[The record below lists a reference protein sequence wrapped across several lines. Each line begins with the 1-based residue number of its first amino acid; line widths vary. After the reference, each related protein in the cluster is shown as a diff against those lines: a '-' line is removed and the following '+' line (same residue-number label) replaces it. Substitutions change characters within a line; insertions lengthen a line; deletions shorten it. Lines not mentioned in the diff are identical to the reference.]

1 MRKRLLELPW
11 NSLRFKLV
19 LGLLGVTVPLIVLL
33 LVNSQYSVNVVHQQ
47 VASSNQ
53 NLISI
58 YMKQIDGQLA
68 EAERHIAGLAF
79 SETSVQQMNAP
90 RTEDEY
96 MLAKSGVSRRLSAD
110 LSLYPAIDGFY
121 VYSSTKNDVVDAYRP
136 SMSYE
141 NLSQLREMFTSAIR
155 DLERLPSQR
164 TSGWKTIR
172 DGDDAYLLRVIKDG
186 NLYIGAWSKAGR
198 LLGPLD
204 SVQTG
209 PSGAVLL
216 VDGEGEQLAATRKL
230 DAKGLNFK
238 NDFNRY
244 YLSGDKKDFL
254 VVGQMSSRGD
264 MALVAVMSDKTLL
277 QNLPYLNKAAS
288 LVVLIALFMLPLS
301 YWLLRRVLLLPLWR
315 IVSAMR
321 RIGEGNF
328 NFRMETGSATDEF
341 RLVNE
346 TFNRMILQIEELKIH
361 VYEEQL
367 SKQRVELKQLQLQI
381 NPHFFMNTL
390 NILYTLAQHK
400 RYELIQ
406 ELTMYLVH
414 YFRYLFQSNHPLV
427 LLKDELAH
435 VRNYLNIQRL
445 RFPHYLNVDIQVPD
459 YLGNTPIPP
468 LMLQTIVE
476 NSIKHALKTDK
487 PITLSIEADV
497 DELAEVPMVCLVI
510 SDNGEG
516 YSEEALEAI
525 RSGERLVD
533 NNGEH
538 IGLWNVRERLRLQ
551 YGELARL
558 DCYNDD
564 PHGAVTE
571 ITVPLNPVQEEKEM
585 TSHATLADHGR

>member
-33 LVNSQYSVNVVHQQ
+33 LVNSQYSINVVHKQ
-47 VASSNQ
+47 VALSNQ
-53 NLISI
+53 NLISV
-58 YMKQIDGQLA
+58 YMNLLDGQLA

-79 SETSVQQMNAP
+79 AETSVQQMNAP

-110 LSLYPAIDGFY
+110 LSLYPAMDGFY
-121 VYSSTKNDVVDAYRP
+121 VYSLVKDDVVDAYRP
-136 SMSYE
+136 SMSFE
-141 NLSQLREMFTSAIR
+141 SLSQLRGIFMSAIR
-155 DLERLPSQR
+155 DLEERPSQR
-164 TSGWKTIR
+164 TSGWRTIQ
-172 DGDDAYLLRVIKDG
+172 DGDDAYLFRLIKDG
-186 NLYIGAWSKAGR
+186 NLYIGAWSKASK

-216 VDGEGEQLAATRKL
+216 VNGEGEKLAATRKL

-238 NDFNRY
+238 NDFSRY
-244 YLSGDKKDFL
+244 YLSGEKKDFL
-254 VVGQMSSRGD
+254 VVGEKSGRGE

-277 QNLPYLNKAAS
+277 QSLPYLNKAAS

-301 YWLLRRVLLLPLWR
+301 YWLLRKVLLLPLWR

-321 RIGEGNF
+321 RTGDGNF
-328 NFRMETGSATDEF
+328 NFRMETGSAADEF

-346 TFNRMILQIEELKIH
+346 TFNRMVSQIEELKIH

-400 RYELIQ
+400 RFELIQ
-406 ELTMYLVH
+406 ELTMHLVH

-445 RFPHYLNVDIQVPD
+445 RFPHYLNVNIQVPD

-468 LMLQTIVE
+468 LMLQTVVE

-497 DELAEVPMVCLVI
+497 DDLAEVPMVCLVI

-516 YSEEALEAI
+516 YSEEALEAV
-525 RSGERLVD
+525 RSGKRLVD
-533 NNGEH
+533 DNGEH

-551 YGELARL
+551 YGDLAWL
-558 DCYNDD
+558 ECYNDD
-564 PHGAVTE
+564 PQGAVTE
-571 ITVPLNPVQEEKEM
+571 ITVPLNPVPEEKEM
-585 TSHATLADHGR
+585 SSHAPLADNRR